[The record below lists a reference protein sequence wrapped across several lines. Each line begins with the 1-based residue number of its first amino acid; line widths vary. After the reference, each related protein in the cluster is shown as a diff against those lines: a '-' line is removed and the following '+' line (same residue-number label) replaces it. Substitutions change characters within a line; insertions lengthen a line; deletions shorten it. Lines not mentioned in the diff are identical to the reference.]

1 MASDRRPH
9 LPDITGDDSV
19 LSPNHNQPSDLLA
32 ERGTDR
38 TIRAQAD
45 SDGNQY
51 VHIAK
56 DSSAEGAG
64 TLILATNKISGITS
78 AMGEQTVLTYTITT
92 ERAITSIN
100 VSGTIYAKAQVY
112 KNLTRIDTMRMGPN
126 RNLKFEPFTVTSG
139 DIIDVKV
146 SHTRPA
152 PTAGDYECTIRGV

>member
-1 MASDRRPH
+1 MANDRRPH
-9 LPDITGDDSV
+9 LPDGTGDDSV
-19 LSPNHNQPSDLLA
+19 LSPNQNQPSDLLA

-38 TIRAQAD
+38 TVRAQAD
-45 SDGNQY
+45 ADGNQY

-56 DSSAEGAG
+56 DSSAVGAG
-64 TLILATNKISGITS
+64 TAILATNKISGITS

-92 ERAITSIN
+92 ERAITSVI
-100 VSGTIYAKAQVY
+100 VSGTIYAKAQIY
-112 KNLTRIDTMRMGPN
+112 KNLTRVDTMRMGPD

-139 DIIDVKV
+139 DIIDIKV